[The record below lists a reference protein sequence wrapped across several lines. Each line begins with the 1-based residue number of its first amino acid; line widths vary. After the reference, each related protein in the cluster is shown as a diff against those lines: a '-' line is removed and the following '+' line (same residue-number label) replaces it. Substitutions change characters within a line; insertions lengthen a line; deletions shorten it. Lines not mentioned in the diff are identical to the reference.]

1 MNDGRYDQRQVHR
14 DNRDRDHSS
23 RPCTCAGGDV
33 ASTAVKLSTIRFQI
47 QAYEPPSEVRLLSDA
62 MYTKT
67 LQASSRLGLRFTPE
81 QVANG
86 YKRHL
91 EELRLQLLDQGYLII
106 EGQQETRVGYLC
118 PQPVD
123 SGCPSRPVE
132 QTASEIADGDGP
144 TLSTIE

>member
-1 MNDGRYDQRQVHR
+1 
-14 DNRDRDHSS
+14 
-23 RPCTCAGGDV
+23 
-33 ASTAVKLSTIRFQI
+33 
-47 QAYEPPSEVRLLSDA
+47 

-67 LQASSRLGLRFTPE
+67 LQASSRLGHHFTPE

-106 EGQQETRVGYLC
+106 EGQQETRVGHLC
-118 PQPVD
+118 PQPVG

-132 QTASEIADGDGP
+132 HTASEIASGVGP
-144 TLSTIE
+144 ALSAIE